1 MWEYEIRLKAHV
13 KIRNTIK
20 STPENKKYDEKHT
33 KKYEIRLKAHV
44 KLRNTIKSTHEN
56 AKYE

>member
-1 MWEYEIRLKAHV
+1 M
-13 KIRNTIK
+13 KIQNTIK

-33 KKYEIRLKAHV
+33 EKYEIRLKAHV